1 MYLLESVVSLLKEAQ
16 PREAPKEH
24 GDQHKG
30 LAGPGTW
37 PARVDNMSLDES
49 QQLGRYGVW
58 LLIGLCTPRENTP
71 PEVWYPLVLKGM
83 PFPQIRRN

>member
-16 PREAPKEH
+16 PRETPKEQIVPTK
-24 GDQHKG
+24 D
-30 LAGPGTW
+30 LD
-37 PARVDNMSLDES
+37 PARVDNISLEES

-71 PEVWYPLVLKGM
+71 PEVKTK
-83 PFPQIRRN
+83 

>member
-16 PREAPKEH
+16 PRETPKEQ
-24 GDQHKG
+24 QHVQTKD
-30 LAGPGTW
+30 LD
-37 PARVDNMSLDES
+37 PARVDNITLEES

-71 PEVWYPLVLKGM
+71 PEVKLS
-83 PFPQIRRN
+83 